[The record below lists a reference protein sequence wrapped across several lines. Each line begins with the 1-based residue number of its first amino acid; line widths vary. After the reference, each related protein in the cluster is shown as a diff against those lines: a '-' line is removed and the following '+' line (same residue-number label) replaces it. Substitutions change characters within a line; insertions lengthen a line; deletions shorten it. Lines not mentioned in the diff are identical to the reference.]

1 MYLAL
6 DRGRPG
12 FIRNFTCSALLG
24 RHLRGY
30 FLSLTGLSPSAAG
43 FPNTVQLENNFVTL
57 REICRPPMAFPQP
70 RLHNAC
76 TLTYNRFRLDPFRS
90 PLLRASL
97 SISFPPVTE
106 MFHFTGSPPEKSGY
120 WISPARFPH
129 SDTHG
134 SMDAYSS
141 PWLFAVRCVL
151 RRHLAPRHPPRALC
165 TLTSYFP
172 YNTLYYFTAYHY
184 MYIR

>member
-30 FLSLTGLSPSAAG
+30 FLSLTGLSPSSAG

-57 REICRPPMAFPQP
+57 WETCRSPRMFPLPPMQ
-70 RLHNAC
+70 NAC
-76 TLTYNRFRLDPFRS
+76 KLTCIGFRLDPFRS

-97 SISFPPVTE
+97 RFLFLRLLRCFTSPGRRPIRRATGLLQQGFPIRIPTGRWMLTPHRGFSQFAASFV
-106 MFHFTGSPPEKSGY
+106 GI
-120 WISPARFPH
+120 W
-129 SDTHG
+129 
-134 SMDAYSS
+134 
-141 PWLFAVRCVL
+141 
-151 RRHLAPRHPPRALC
+151 RRGIPRVPLVP
-165 TLTSYFP
+165 
-172 YNTLYYFTAYHY
+172 
-184 MYIR
+184 